1 MRKPKG
7 FMSNVAATGIGKRSP
22 ADVRF
27 DRMRRQPREVFDELR
42 RRAGHD
48 NTLVRVPTV
57 ETGIAR
63 RCVSPS
69 VPGAQL
75 SQAAGFDF
83 DEA

>member
-42 RRAGHD
+42 RRAGHGNAIGLGANRGD
-48 NTLVRVPTV
+48 SHCPA
-57 ETGIAR
+57 AR
-63 RCVSPS
+63 LQIGSW
-69 VPGAQL
+69 GA
-75 SQAAGFDF
+75 AVAGGRF
-83 DEA
+83 